1 MKPSTQ
7 IKFTFS
13 GSAANAI
20 KNGEDL
26 ARRMEAIEAGKSNI
40 LDAIPEGWS
49 EFFLMNINNKFDML
63 VAMSSDFTESG
74 IIYSD
79 EDDYQD
85 VNALMEGKF
94 EMTEEILVTTIYM
107 PDDNFDRALDDG
119 QLISEIYT
127 NFTDFELLDTNIRE
141 RMPVVQLSQP
151 MVADLS
157 TDIFI
162 KENLGDLTYTL
173 LIRDGILY
181 LDRDSNL
188 IEVNVDLNTASLRLI
203 SSNRYIKESLVSL
216 PINLAEFF

>member
-26 ARRMEAIEAGKSNI
+26 ARKMEAIEAGKLNM
-40 LDAIPEGWS
+40 LDAVPEGWS
-49 EFFLMNINNKFDML
+49 EFFLMNINDEFKML
-63 VAMSSDFTESG
+63 AVMNNDFTDAG
-74 IIYSD
+74 IIYSED
-79 EDDYQD
+79 EDGSDID
-85 VNALMEGKF
+85 TLLKDKF
-94 EMTEEILVTTIYM
+94 EMTEDILVTKLYM
-107 PDDNFDRALDDG
+107 PDDGFDRALDDG
-119 QLISEIYT
+119 HLISEIYT
-127 NFTDFELLDTNIRE
+127 DFELTDSGVRE
-141 RMPVVQLSQP
+141 RMPVVQLSEL

-157 TDIFI
+157 TDVFI

-173 LIRDGILY
+173 LIRDGIIY

-188 IEVNVDLNTASLRLI
+188 IDINLDTASLRLI
-203 SSNRYIKESLVSL
+203 SSNRYIKESLIGL